1 MDQLSQSQYKIIQE
15 FQNRLSQCNKQQKQL
30 QIREANIDQNTDE
43 DISNSCTPEKVLQPI
58 MLKSNLKQVNQNSYT
73 KKPQEAFKC
82 QSFAEHLN
90 QNSNQIE
97 QIKQNQ
103 LLNEQYDAL
112 SPFQQYQ
119 VAQKERDNQEMQDET
134 NASLSQNQA
143 RHIAQQN
150 QFLLLQKLQKQINQ
164 EDDDTD
170 QNEEN
175 YEMQTQKELDQFKHF
190 DNQNSKG
197 GENNQ
202 ITNEDVDSEYKQVLS
217 SERKQNLYVVWQ
229 LNQKRS
235 RQYSLQEEQLQKIVD
250 QEEQLQNKAFQIQS
264 DYQQTKDSE
273 IYQMQNVKNQ
283 QQKMFDCNLNAKRA
297 NQGQENYQRFTD
309 VDKENYIPNINLQ
322 AAKEQLL
329 REINESSQKEQ
340 QAVNYK
346 VNQQNA
352 FQSRDQSLK
361 STSQFGNQNIPT
373 NRTKRTFSVK
383 NTAKNQITQPPQI
396 QFKQFSNV
404 EKHQVQNQMSH
415 QVSFGQSLNAEQ
427 VIKQDV
433 NINFDIKNVQKSRIQ
448 VASIKEIE
456 KLITQQDNP
465 SEYNTI
471 ILQEL
476 SSRQPSQRNSSQK
489 SLKKNQQ
496 SVQTNQLKQL
506 PPKSAKNGSLLRK
519 TKAEKLIKEL
529 KNKKISQKVLLEILQ
544 EHLSESDSI
553 LSNFELKLKSRCF
566 FQN

>member
-15 FQNRLSQCNKQQKQL
+15 FQNRLSQCNNQQEQL

-43 DISNSCTPEKVLQPI
+43 DISNSCTPEKVLQPV
-58 MLKSNLKQVNQNSYT
+58 MLKSSLKQVNQNSYT

-82 QSFAEHLN
+82 QSFAEHLY

-103 LLNEQYDAL
+103 QYDTL

-119 VAQKERDNQEMQDET
+119 FSQKERYNQEMQDAT

-175 YEMQTQKELDQFKHF
+175 YKMQTQKELDQFNQL
-190 DNQNSKG
+190 DNQNIKG
-197 GENNQ
+197 CENNQ

-250 QEEQLQNKAFQIQS
+250 QEEQFQNKAFQIQS
-264 DYQQTKDSE
+264 GYQQTKDSE

-297 NQGQENYQRFTD
+297 NQGSENYQRFTD

-361 STSQFGNQNIPT
+361 STSQFGNQSIPT
-373 NRTKRTFSVK
+373 NRTKRTFSVE
-383 NTAKNQITQPPQI
+383 NTDKNQINQPPQI

-404 EKHQVQNQMSH
+404 EKHQIQNQMSH
-415 QVSFGQSLNAEQ
+415 QVSFGQSLNVEQ

-433 NINFDIKNVQKSRIQ
+433 NINFDIKNAQKSRIQ

-471 ILQEL
+471 LQQEL

-489 SLKKNQQ
+489 SLNKHQK

-566 FQN
+566 IQN